1 MAPSCQIGTET
12 LCLPLRITKVKIAL
26 IGYGKMGQAIENA
39 AISRDHEIVARI
51 SQEAGKA
58 EWEKLSQADVAI
70 EFTAPHAA
78 VDNIRRCFKANVPV
92 VVGTT
97 GWYDD
102 YEDLRDEAE
111 KKKQSLLT
119 ATNFSL
125 GVNLFF
131 ELNKRL
137 AELLGPYD
145 SYDVHIEEIHHTKK
159 LDAPSGTAISLATQ
173 AIERI
178 PWKKTWKLVE
188 DPEEEIAG
196 TTLGIEAKRIDD
208 VPGTHTVRYESAI
221 DTIEIKHTAHNR
233 AGFAFGAVLAA
244 EWLSGKSG
252 VFTMENVIKNTL
264 TLDANT

>member
-1 MAPSCQIGTET
+1 
-12 LCLPLRITKVKIAL
+12 
-26 IGYGKMGQAIENA
+26 MGHAIENA
-39 AISRDHEIVARI
+39 ALSRDHEIVARI

-58 EWEKLSQADVAI
+58 EWEKLKQADVAI

-102 YEDLRDEAE
+102 YEDLREEAE
-111 KKKQSLLT
+111 DKGQSLLT

-145 SYDVHIEEIHHTKK
+145 SYDVAIEEIHHTKK
-159 LDAPSGTAISLATQ
+159 MDAPSGTAISLATQ

-178 PWKKTWKLVE
+178 PWKKTWKLIE
-188 DPEEEIAG
+188 DPEDEDEISG

-208 VPGTHTVRYESAI
+208 VPGTHTVRYDSAI
-221 DTIEIKHTAHNR
+221 DTIEIRHTAHSR

-244 EWLSGKSG
+244 EWLSGKKG